1 MEQQDQILGQLQTEL
16 RAERARPQETSKQLQ
31 STKKACIALEE
42 DVGSYQR
49 QLRDYSDKVGRCS
62 VEEESVV
69 VGVDGLFCC
78 FFVCVLVFSDTI
90 YLCLKGVLFFYLAVC
105 TGCVEVN
112 FV

>member
-1 MEQQDQILGQLQTEL
+1 M
-16 RAERARPQETSKQLQ
+16 
-31 STKKACIALEE
+31 
-42 DVGSYQR
+42 
-49 QLRDYSDKVGRCS
+49 GRCS
-62 VEEESVV
+62 VEEEPVV